1 MVFTDYENFKRSFQ
15 HKKGGGTLFYN
26 DIFNYDKN
34 NLICYDQYNEEVPFV
49 LISKQDGSIT
59 KEIKIPYKKKI
70 LFLQQSRD
78 EESFYIKT
86 PGPYRRIITYKG
98 NWILSEPSS
107 DTIYTLLPDYSLRPV
122 LVRTP
127 AIQSMD
133 PGVFLILRFFSDRY
147 CFMETI
153 KNVFDFDKQ
162 KGFPKTFFMYDSDN
176 ITSNVPPISLTN
188 VPGVSL
194 LNVPP
199 VSHTNVPEK

>member
-86 PGPYRRIITYKG
+86 PGQQYPRFM
-98 NWILSEPSS
+98 
-107 DTIYTLLPDYSLRPV
+107 YTLLTIDVTFY
-122 LVRTP
+122 LVGRIMKHDQYQPFVEKLSMYPEWDKLFTEHNYNFY
-127 AIQSMD
+127 QS
-133 PGVFLILRFFSDRY
+133 PYELYIFL
-147 CFMETI
+147 ETI
-153 KNVFDFDKQ
+153 IGLANE
-162 KGFPKTFFMYDSDN
+162 Y
-176 ITSNVPPISLTN
+176 I
-188 VPGVSL
+188 
-194 LNVPP
+194 
-199 VSHTNVPEK
+199 EE